1 VNPWDSRVFVIAEVG
16 VNHNGEESLAVKLID
31 EAVAAGADAVKLQ
44 AFRADELVTAGAPLA
59 DYQKAAAAGAQS
71 QRSMLKA
78 LELSPEIFVRLAAHA
93 SKRGIVFFATA
104 FDFESITMLRSME
117 IPIWKIPSG
126 EITNLPYLRRVGGCG
141 RPIILST
148 GMANL
153 AEIEAALT
161 VLEAAGA
168 DRKSICILHCTT
180 EYPAPWQEVNLRAML
195 TLSTAFGTGAVGYS
209 DHTIGLTMPIAAVAL
224 GARVLEKHFTL
235 DRNMSGPDHKASLEP
250 RELAEMV
257 TAIRRVE
264 MALGDGIKRPTRSE
278 LRNMLIARRSIV
290 AKTTIK
296 CGDVYCEGNLAAKR
310 PGGGISPMLWDRLLG
325 RRAVRDFQPD
335 EPIEW

>member
-1 VNPWDSRVFVIAEVG
+1 VNPWDSRVFVIAELG
-16 VNHNGEESLAVKLID
+16 VNHNGEESLALRLID
-31 EAVAAGADAVKLQ
+31 EAAAAGADAVKLQ
-44 AFRADELVTAGAPLA
+44 AFRADALVTADAPLA
-59 DYQKAAAAGAQS
+59 EYQRADASGAQS

-93 SKRGIVFFATA
+93 SKRGVVFFATA
-104 FDFESITMLRSME
+104 FDFESISMLRSME

-126 EITNLPYLRRVGGCG
+126 EITNLPYLRQVGGCG

-161 VLEAAGA
+161 VLEAAGSG
-168 DRKSICILHCTT
+168 RENICMLHCTT
-180 EYPAPWQEVNLRAML
+180 EYPVPWQEVNLRAML
-195 TLSTAFGTGAVGYS
+195 TLSAAFGTGAVGYS

-235 DRNMSGPDHKASLEP
+235 DRNMNGPDHKASLEP

-257 TAIRRVE
+257 TAIRSVE
-264 MALGDGIKRPTRSE
+264 LALGDGIKRPTQSE
-278 LRNMLIARRSIV
+278 LRNMPIARRSIV
-290 AKTTIK
+290 AATAIK
-296 CGDVYCEGNLAAKR
+296 RGEVYRESNLAVKR
-310 PGGGISPMLWDRLLG
+310 PGTGMSPMLWDQLLG
-325 RRAVRDFQPD
+325 RRAVRDFRPD